1 MLSATHRAALLPKR
15 CLRRK
20 SRAEQASHEFTFLGS
35 PIKSVQSGFRGGMVI
50 GMDKHLTHAQRVGAT
65 SSPEERRKVG
75 LSLRQRVP
83 RSAQAEWTAPANR
96 VDPVAILIE
105 QGRNRIQELLPVR
118 YARMK
123 ADPFAFLRGAAAIMA
138 IDLEKTPSAGIRLQ
152 ACGDAH
158 LANFGTYATPEG
170 TPVFDINDFDETLPA
185 PFEWDVKRLAASLVV
200 AGRVAQSSKKECMA
214 LARTAARAYREHM
227 AELAPLPPLVA
238 WSRCIDL
245 AEAIAHIDSA
255 ELRDKLKGRL
265 AKIVQSGAE
274 QFGLVEERNG
284 AFRIREKLPLVR
296 HLDKHELRA
305 REALSSY
312 AGTLQEDRRVLLQ
325 RYALQDVAFK
335 AVGVGSVGTFC
346 AIALL
351 VSGGGAPLL
360 LQIKEAQQSV
370 LAPSAGASEY
380 ANHGQRVVV
389 GQRILQAATDVFL
402 GWTQKP
408 IQERHFYVR
417 RLKDSRLADIGTR
430 LEVALPFYA
439 ELCGRTLAR
448 AHARAGDAAVVAG
461 YMGSGTAFDEA
472 IGEFAMTYA
481 DQTDRDW
488 KAFLTAIEAG
498 RIVAEEP

>member
-1 MLSATHRAALLPKR
+1 
-15 CLRRK
+15 
-20 SRAEQASHEFTFLGS
+20 
-35 PIKSVQSGFRGGMVI
+35 
-50 GMDKHLTHAQRVGAT
+50 MDKNLPHAHRVGAT
-65 SSPEERRKVG
+65 STPEERRKVG
-75 LSLRQRVP
+75 LSMRQRVP

-96 VDPVAILIE
+96 ADPVAILIE
-105 QGRNRIQELLPVR
+105 QGKNRIQELLPVR

-123 ADPFAFLRGAAAIMA
+123 ADPFAFLRGAAAVMA

-185 PFEWDVKRLAASLVV
+185 PFEWDVKRLAASLAV

-214 LARTAARAYREHM
+214 LACTAARAYREHM
-227 AELAPLPPLVA
+227 SELAPLPPLVA

-245 AEAIAHIDSA
+245 AEAIADIDSA

-265 AKIVQSGAE
+265 AKVVQSGAK
-274 QFGLVEERNG
+274 QFGLVVEQNG

-325 RYALQDVAFK
+325 RYALHDVAFK

-380 ANHGQRVVV
+380 ANHGQR
-389 GQRILQAATDVFL
+389 GRDRRNPGMDAKADPRPTFLRATAQGLAAC
-402 GWTQKP
+402 
-408 IQERHFYVR
+408 RHWHETGSGIALLCRAVR
-417 RLKDSRLADIGTR
+417 THACAGSCTGRRCGRDSRLHGQRDRVRRGDRRVCDDLCRPDRPR
-430 LEVALPFYA
+430 LERLP
-439 ELCGRTLAR
+439 
-448 AHARAGDAAVVAG
+448 
-461 YMGSGTAFDEA
+461 
-472 IGEFAMTYA
+472 
-481 DQTDRDW
+481 DRD
-488 KAFLTAIEAG
+488 
-498 RIVAEEP
+498 

>member
-1 MLSATHRAALLPKR
+1 MIA
-15 CLRRK
+15 
-20 SRAEQASHEFTFLGS
+20 
-35 PIKSVQSGFRGGMVI
+35 
-50 GMDKHLTHAQRVGAT
+50 GMDKHLTKAHRPDAT
-65 SSPEERRKVG
+65 RTLEERRKVG
-75 LSLRQRVP
+75 LSMRQRVP
-83 RSAQAEWTAPANR
+83 RSAQAEWTTPADR
-96 VDPVAILIE
+96 ADPVAILIE
-105 QGRNRIQELLPVR
+105 QGKSRIQELLPVR

-123 ADPFAFLRGAAAIMA
+123 ADPFAFLRGAAAVMA
-138 IDLEKTPSAGIRLQ
+138 TDLKRTPSTGVRMQ

-170 TPVFDINDFDETLPA
+170 TPIFDLNDFDETLPA
-185 PFEWDVKRLAASLVV
+185 PFEWDIKRLAASLAV
-200 AGRVAQSSKKECMA
+200 AGQVAQSSKRECVV
-214 LARTAARAYREHM
+214 LARTAARSYREHM
-227 AELAPLPPLVA
+227 AEFAPLPPLVA

-245 AEAIAHIDSA
+245 GEAIADIDSA
-255 ELRDKLKGRL
+255 KLRDMLKGRL
-265 AKIVQSGAE
+265 AKVLQSGAK
-274 QFGLVEERNG
+274 QFGLVEERDG

-305 REALSSY
+305 RKALSSY
-312 AGTLQEDRRVLLQ
+312 AETLQEDRRVLLQ

-335 AVGVGSVGTFC
+335 VVGVGSVGTFC

-389 GQRILQAATDVFL
+389 GQRMLQAATDVFL
-402 GWTQKP
+402 GWTQSP
-408 IQERHFYVR
+408 LQERHFYVR
-417 RLKDSRLADIGTR
+417 RLKDSRLANIGIR
-430 LEVALPFYA
+430 LKMALPFYA

-461 YMGSGTAFDEA
+461 YLGSGTAFDEA
-472 IGEFAMTYA
+472 IAEFAIAYA

-488 KAFLTAIEAG
+488 KAFLAAIKTG
-498 RIVAEEP
+498 RIVAGEP

>member
-1 MLSATHRAALLPKR
+1 
-15 CLRRK
+15 
-20 SRAEQASHEFTFLGS
+20 
-35 PIKSVQSGFRGGMVI
+35 
-50 GMDKHLTHAQRVGAT
+50 MDKHPTQAHRAGAT
-65 SSPEERRKVG
+65 RTLEERRKVG
-75 LSLRQRVP
+75 LSMRQRVP
-83 RSAQAEWTAPANR
+83 GSAQAEWTPPADR
-96 VDPVAILIE
+96 ADPVAILIE
-105 QGRNRIQELLPVR
+105 QGKNRIQELLPVR

-123 ADPFAFLRGAAAIMA
+123 ADPFAFLRGAAAVMA
-138 IDLEKTPSAGIRLQ
+138 TDLARTPSTSIRLQ

-185 PFEWDVKRLAASLVV
+185 PFEWDIKRLAASLAV
-200 AGRVAQSSKKECMA
+200 AGRVAQSSKKECGV
-214 LARTAARAYREHM
+214 LARAAARAYREHI

-238 WSRCIDL
+238 WSRRIDL
-245 AEAIAHIDSA
+245 VEAIADIDSA
-255 ELRDKLKGRL
+255 KLRDALKGRL
-265 AKIVQSGAE
+265 AKVLQSGAKH
-274 QFGLVEERNG
+274 FGLVEEQDG

-305 REALSSY
+305 RKALSSY
-312 AGTLQEDRRVLLQ
+312 AGTLQEDRRVLVQ

-370 LAPSAGASEY
+370 LAPSAGESEY

-389 GQRILQAATDVFL
+389 GQRMLQAATDVFL
-402 GWTQKP
+402 GWTQTP

-430 LEVALPFYA
+430 LEAALPFYA
-439 ELCGRTLAR
+439 GLCGRTLAR

-461 YMGSGTAFDEA
+461 YMGSGTTFDEA
-472 IGEFAMTYA
+472 IGEFAMAYA

-488 KAFLTAIEAG
+488 NAFLAAIKAG
-498 RIVAEEP
+498 RIVAGEP

>member
-1 MLSATHRAALLPKR
+1 MDKRLTRAHRA
-15 CLRRK
+15 
-20 SRAEQASHEFTFLGS
+20 
-35 PIKSVQSGFRGGMVI
+35 
-50 GMDKHLTHAQRVGAT
+50 GAT
-65 SSPEERRKVG
+65 RTVEERRKVG
-75 LSLRQRVP
+75 LSMRQRVP
-83 RSAQAEWTAPANR
+83 LSAQAEWTPPAER
-96 VDPVAILIE
+96 ADPVAILIE
-105 QGRNRIQELLPVR
+105 QGKNRIQELLPVR

-123 ADPFAFLRGAAAIMA
+123 ADPFAFLRGAAAVMA
-138 IDLEKTPSAGIRLQ
+138 TDLERTPSAGIRMQ

-185 PFEWDVKRLAASLVV
+185 PFEWDIKRLAASLAV
-200 AGRVAQSSKKECMA
+200 AGRVAQFSKKECMA
-214 LARTAARAYREHM
+214 LACTAGRAYREHM

-238 WSRCIDL
+238 WSRRIDL
-245 AEAIAHIDSA
+245 IEAIADIDSA
-255 ELRDKLKGRL
+255 KLRDKLKRRL
-265 AKIVQSGAE
+265 AKVLQSGAKH
-274 QFGLVEERNG
+274 FGLVEEQKG
-284 AFRIREKLPLVR
+284 SFRIREKLPLVR
-296 HLDKHELRA
+296 RLDKHELRA
-305 REALSSY
+305 RKALSSY

-370 LAPSAGASEY
+370 LAPAAGASEY
-380 ANHGQRVVV
+380 ENHGQRVVV
-389 GQRILQAATDVFL
+389 GQRMLQAATDVFL
-402 GWTQKP
+402 GWTQTP

-439 ELCGRTLAR
+439 GLCGRTLAR

-461 YMGSGTAFDEA
+461 YMGGGTAFDEA
-472 IGEFAMTYA
+472 IGEFAMAYA
-481 DQTDRDW
+481 DQTNRDW
-488 KAFLTAIEAG
+488 NTFLTAIKAG
-498 RIVAEEP
+498 RIVAGEP

>member
-1 MLSATHRAALLPKR
+1 MTQAHRASA
-15 CLRRK
+15 
-20 SRAEQASHEFTFLGS
+20 SR
-35 PIKSVQSGFRGGMVI
+35 SV
-50 GMDKHLTHAQRVGAT
+50 
-65 SSPEERRKVG
+65 EERTKVG

-83 RSAQAEWTAPANR
+83 RSAQAEWAMPANR
-96 VDPVAILIE
+96 ADPVAILIE
-105 QGRNRIQELLPVR
+105 QGKNRIQELLPVR

-123 ADPFAFLRGAAAIMA
+123 ADPFAFLRGAAAVMA
-138 IDLEKTPSAGIRLQ
+138 MDLKRTPSTGIRVQ

-158 LANFGTYATPEG
+158 LANFGAYATPEG
-170 TPVFDINDFDETLPA
+170 TPVFDVNDFDETLPA
-185 PFEWDVKRLAASLVV
+185 PFEWDVKRLGASLAV
-200 AGRVAQSSKKECMA
+200 AGQVAQSSRKECAA

-227 AELAPLPPLVA
+227 AEVAPLPPLVA
-238 WSRCIDL
+238 WSRRIDL
-245 AEAIAHIDSA
+245 AEAIAGIDSA

-265 AKIVQSGAE
+265 AKVLQSGAK
-274 QFGLVEERNG
+274 QFGLVEEQNG

-305 REALSSY
+305 RKALSSY
-312 AGTLQEDRRVLLQ
+312 AGTLQEDRRVLLE

-389 GQRILQAATDVFL
+389 GQRMLQAATDVFL
-402 GWTQKP
+402 GWTQTP
-408 IQERHFYVR
+408 IQGRHFYVR
-417 RLKDSRLADIGTR
+417 RLKDLRLANIGTR
-430 LEVALPFYA
+430 LEVALSFYA
-439 ELCGRTLAR
+439 GLCGRTLAR
-448 AHARAGDAAVVAG
+448 AHARAGDAAVLAG
-461 YMGSGTAFDEA
+461 YMGSGTAFDAA
-472 IGEFAMTYA
+472 IGEFAMAYA

-488 KAFLTAIEAG
+488 NAFVAAIKAG
-498 RIVAEEP
+498 RIVAGEP

>member
-1 MLSATHRAALLPKR
+1 MMTAMGKYL
-15 CLRRK
+15 
-20 SRAEQASHEFTFLGS
+20 SRAD
-35 PIKSVQSGFRGGMVI
+35 RGTPRT
-50 GMDKHLTHAQRVGAT
+50 L
-65 SSPEERRKVG
+65 EERRKVG
-75 LSLRQRVP
+75 LSMRQRVP
-83 RSAQAEWTAPANR
+83 RSAQAEWSPPANR
-96 VDPVAILIE
+96 ADPVAILIE
-105 QGRNRIQELLPVR
+105 QGKNRIQELLPVR

-138 IDLEKTPSAGIRLQ
+138 KDLERTPSTGIRVQ

-185 PFEWDVKRLAASLVV
+185 PFEWDVKRLAASLVM
-200 AGRVAQSSKKECMA
+200 AGRAAQSSKKECVT
-214 LARTAARAYREHM
+214 LARSAARAYREHI

-238 WSRCIDL
+238 WSRRVDLAQAIAEIDL
-245 AEAIAHIDSA
+245 AK
-255 ELRDKLKGRL
+255 LRDKLKVRL
-265 AKIVQSGAE
+265 AKVLQSGAK
-274 QFGLVEERNG
+274 QFGLVVERDG

-305 REALSSY
+305 RKALSSY

-325 RYALQDVAFK
+325 RYTLRDVGFK

-351 VSGGGAPLL
+351 VSGDSAPLL

-370 LAPSAGASEY
+370 LAPFAGASEY
-380 ANHGQRVVV
+380 VNHGQRVVV
-389 GQRILQAATDVFL
+389 GQRMLQAATDVFL
-402 GWTQKP
+402 GWTQTP

-439 ELCGRTLAR
+439 GLCGRTLAR
-448 AHARAGDAAVVAG
+448 AHARAGDAAVLAG

-472 IGEFAMTYA
+472 IAEFAVSYA

-488 KAFLTAIEAG
+488 NAFLAAIKAG
-498 RIVAEEP
+498 RIVAAEL

>member
-1 MLSATHRAALLPKR
+1 
-15 CLRRK
+15 
-20 SRAEQASHEFTFLGS
+20 
-35 PIKSVQSGFRGGMVI
+35 
-50 GMDKHLTHAQRVGAT
+50 MDKHLTKAHRPDAT
-65 SSPEERRKVG
+65 RTLEERRKVG
-75 LSLRQRVP
+75 LSMRQRVP
-83 RSAQAEWTAPANR
+83 RSAQAEWTTPADR
-96 VDPVAILIE
+96 ADPVAILIE
-105 QGRNRIQELLPVR
+105 QGKSRIQELLPVR

-123 ADPFAFLRGAAAIMA
+123 ADPFAFLRGAAAVMA
-138 IDLEKTPSAGIRLQ
+138 TDLKRTPSTGVRMQ

-170 TPVFDINDFDETLPA
+170 TPIFDLNDFDETIPA
-185 PFEWDVKRLAASLVV
+185 PFEWDIKRLAASLAV
-200 AGRVAQSSKKECMA
+200 AGQVAQSSKRECVV
-214 LARTAARAYREHM
+214 LARTAARSYRKHM
-227 AELAPLPPLVA
+227 AEFAPLPPLVA

-245 AEAIAHIDSA
+245 GEAIADIDSA
-255 ELRDKLKGRL
+255 KLRDMLKGRL
-265 AKIVQSGAE
+265 AKVLQSGAK
-274 QFGLVEERNG
+274 QFGLVDERDG

-305 REALSSY
+305 RKALSSY
-312 AGTLQEDRRVLLQ
+312 AETLQEDRRVLLQ

-335 AVGVGSVGTFC
+335 VVGVGSVGTFC

-389 GQRILQAATDVFL
+389 GQRMLQAATDVFL
-402 GWTQKP
+402 GWTQSP
-408 IQERHFYVR
+408 LQERHFYVR
-417 RLKDSRLADIGTR
+417 RLKDSRLANIGIR
-430 LEVALPFYA
+430 LKMALPFYA

-461 YMGSGTAFDEA
+461 YLGSGTAFDEA
-472 IGEFAMTYA
+472 IAEFAIAYA

-488 KAFLTAIEAG
+488 KAFLAAIKTG
-498 RIVAEEP
+498 RIVAGEP

>member
-1 MLSATHRAALLPKR
+1 MMTDKDKQFTQAHHAGATRTPDE
-15 CLRRK
+15 RR
-20 SRAEQASHEFTFLGS
+20 
-35 PIKSVQSGFRGGMVI
+35 
-50 GMDKHLTHAQRVGAT
+50 RVGLV
-65 SSPEERRKVG
+65 ERQG
-75 LSLRQRVP
+75 VP
-83 RSAQAEWTAPANR
+83 RSAQAEWTPPADR
-96 VDPVAILIE
+96 ADPVAILIE
-105 QGRNRIQELLPVR
+105 QGKHRIQELLPVR

-138 IDLEKTPSAGIRLQ
+138 ADLASTPSTGIRMQ

-158 LANFGTYATPEG
+158 LANFGSYATLEG

-185 PFEWDVKRLAASLVV
+185 PFEWDVKRLATSLAV

-214 LARTAARAYREHM
+214 LACTAARAYREQM

-238 WSRCIDL
+238 WSRRIDL
-245 AEAIAHIDSA
+245 AKAIADIDSVK
-255 ELRDKLKGRL
+255 LRDKVEGRL
-265 AKIVQSGAE
+265 AAVLQSGAE
-274 QFGLVEERNG
+274 HFGLVEEQDG
-284 AFRIREKLPLVR
+284 AFRIREKPPLVR
-296 HLDKHELRA
+296 HLNKGELPA

-325 RYALQDVAFK
+325 RYSLKDVAFK
-335 AVGVGSVGTFC
+335 AVGIGSVGTFC

-370 LAPSAGASEY
+370 LAPFAGASEY

-389 GQRILQAATDVFL
+389 GQRMLQAETDVFL

-430 LEVALPFYA
+430 LEAALPFYA
-439 ELCGRTLAR
+439 GLCGRTLAR
-448 AHARAGDAAVVAG
+448 AHARAGDAIVVAA
-461 YMGSGTAFDEA
+461 YIGSGTAFDEA
-472 IGEFAMTYA
+472 IGEFAMAYA

-488 KAFLTAIEAG
+488 NAFLAAIKAR
-498 RIVAEEP
+498 RIVAGEP

>member
-1 MLSATHRAALLPKR
+1 
-15 CLRRK
+15 
-20 SRAEQASHEFTFLGS
+20 
-35 PIKSVQSGFRGGMVI
+35 
-50 GMDKHLTHAQRVGAT
+50 MDKHLTKAHRPDAT
-65 SSPEERRKVG
+65 RTLEERRKVG
-75 LSLRQRVP
+75 LSMRQRVP
-83 RSAQAEWTAPANR
+83 RSAQAEWTTPADR
-96 VDPVAILIE
+96 ADPVAILIE
-105 QGRNRIQELLPVR
+105 QGKSRIQELLPVR

-123 ADPFAFLRGAAAIMA
+123 ADPFAFLRGAAAVMA
-138 IDLEKTPSAGIRLQ
+138 TDLKRTPSTGVRMQ

-170 TPVFDINDFDETLPA
+170 TPIFDLNDFDETLPA
-185 PFEWDVKRLAASLVV
+185 PFEWDIKRLAASLAV
-200 AGRVAQSSKKECMA
+200 AGQVAQSSKRECVV
-214 LARTAARAYREHM
+214 LARTAARSYREHM
-227 AELAPLPPLVA
+227 AEFAPLPPLVA

-245 AEAIAHIDSA
+245 GEAIADIDSA
-255 ELRDKLKGRL
+255 KLRDMLKGRL
-265 AKIVQSGAE
+265 AKVLQSGAK
-274 QFGLVEERNG
+274 QFGLVEERDG

-305 REALSSY
+305 RKALSSY
-312 AGTLQEDRRVLLQ
+312 AETLQEDRRVLLQ

-335 AVGVGSVGTFC
+335 VVGVGSVGTFC

-389 GQRILQAATDVFL
+389 GQRMLQAATDVFL
-402 GWTQKP
+402 GWTQSP
-408 IQERHFYVR
+408 LQERHFYVR
-417 RLKDSRLADIGTR
+417 RLKDSRLANIGIR
-430 LEVALPFYA
+430 LKMALPFYA

-461 YMGSGTAFDEA
+461 YLGSGTAFDEA
-472 IGEFAMTYA
+472 IAEFAIAYA

-488 KAFLTAIEAG
+488 KAFLAAIKTG
-498 RIVAEEP
+498 RIVAGEP